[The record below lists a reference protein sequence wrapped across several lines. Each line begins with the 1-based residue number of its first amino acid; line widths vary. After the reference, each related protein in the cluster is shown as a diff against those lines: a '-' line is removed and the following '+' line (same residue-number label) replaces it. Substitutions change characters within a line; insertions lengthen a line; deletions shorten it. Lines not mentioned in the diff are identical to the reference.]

1 MAKKQNQKHP
11 KVRTIS
17 AREVE
22 ALLKRTEGR
31 LPPEDAEALRD
42 LVEVWSRFSLK
53 DIPEETTP
61 AELSGKLFL
70 DDETEAP

>member
-1 MAKKQNQKHP
+1 MAKKRKHP
-11 KVRTIS
+11 KVRTIR
-17 AREVE
+17 AHEVE

-31 LPPEDAEALRD
+31 LPSEDAEALRD
-42 LVEVWSRFSLK
+42 LVEVWSHFSLK

-61 AELSGKLFL
+61 AELRGKIFL